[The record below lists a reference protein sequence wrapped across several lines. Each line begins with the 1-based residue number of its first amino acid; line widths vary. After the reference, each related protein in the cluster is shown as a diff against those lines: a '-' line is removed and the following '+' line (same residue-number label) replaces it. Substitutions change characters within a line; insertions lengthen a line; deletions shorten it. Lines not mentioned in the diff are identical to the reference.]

1 MALWAWRPRACTA
14 LFALFVSTVTQ
25 KRCRRMSYI
34 HIESDNDAIG
44 LANDLSSGGRIAL
57 DCEAAGFHRYSDR
70 LCLVQVSTA
79 AATYVVDPLSFD
91 PSGILREA
99 LEDPQREVIMHGADF
114 DLRLLLRDLGIQLH
128 GLFDTQIAAA
138 LLGLDSLGLA
148 PLLEQRFGVKLSKK
162 YQRADWAERPLTDGM
177 LDYAASDTGHLFALR
192 DQLGEELVEAG
203 RSTWVEEEC
212 RALEVS
218 ATVPKEN
225 AGARDPVTRVKGARD
240 LSPRQVT
247 ALRTALNWRDELARE
262 RDKAPFRV
270 VGDGPL
276 IEVVAMHPQHAQELS
291 SIKGF
296 PRGLAK
302 GEGHELLTRLQAV
315 VDIPESE
322 LKPYP
327 RKKGGGPGRPPPEAE
342 QLFERLKGMRNQTA
356 DELGLARGTL
366 LANAVLLDV
375 AVAAP
380 ASGETLAAMPGM
392 RRWRMDLLGDQ
403 LLAAVASQ

>member
-1 MALWAWRPRACTA
+1 
-14 LFALFVSTVTQ
+14 
-25 KRCRRMSYI
+25 MSYI
-34 HIESDNDAIG
+34 HIESDSDAIG
-44 LANDLSSGGRIAL
+44 LADDLRSGGRIAL

-79 AATYVVDPLSFD
+79 AATYIVDPLSFD
-91 PSGILREA
+91 PSELLHET
-99 LEDPQREVIMHGADF
+99 LENPEREVIMHGADF
-114 DLRLLLRDLGIQLH
+114 DLRLLLRDLGIRLH

-138 LLGLDSLGLA
+138 LLGLESLGLA
-148 PLLEQRFGVKLSKK
+148 PLLERRFGVKLSKK

-177 LDYAASDTGHLFALR
+177 LDYAASDTGYLMALR
-192 DQLGEELVEAG
+192 DQLGEELAETG
-203 RSTWVEEEC
+203 RSTWAEEEC

-218 ATVPKEN
+218 ATVPKKD
-225 AGARDPVTRVKGARD
+225 AGERDPVTRVKGARD

-276 IEVVAMHPQHAQELS
+276 IEVVAMHPRHAEQLS

-296 PRGLAK
+296 SRGLAK
-302 GEGHELLTRLQAV
+302 GEGHELVTRLQAV

-322 LKPYP
+322 LEPYP
-327 RKKGGGPGRPPPEAE
+327 RKRGGGPGRPPSEAE
-342 QLFERLKGMRNQTA
+342 QLFERLKGVRNQTA

-380 ASGETLAAMPGM
+380 ASGETLAAIPGM